1 MREPQF
7 YQTKID
13 PNGKSGRSF
22 FLVTSL
28 LGLIMLAVGIS
39 SVLRVAREV
48 KALPQTRG
56 TIVAL
61 DTKGSRPHK
70 ITVEYEAGGKQYAAT
85 LENYYLTYKL
95 GRQLPLAYDPE
106 DPARVQ
112 LIGFGRYLR
121 EGILGLA
128 GFFILLGSG
137 FFLVRFQLLPWLRKR
152 KETGR

>member
-1 MREPQF
+1 MRESQF

-13 PNGKSGRSF
+13 PYSKSGRSF
-22 FLVTSL
+22 FLVTAL
-28 LGLIMLAVGIS
+28 LGLIMLAVGLA

-48 KALPQTRG
+48 KALPQTQG

-61 DTKGSRPHK
+61 DTDGGRPHK
-70 ITVEYEAGGKQYAAT
+70 TTVEYEAGGKQYTAT
-85 LENYYLTYKL
+85 LENYYVTYKM
-95 GRQLPLAYDPE
+95 GRQLPLAYDPA
-106 DPARVQ
+106 DPTKVQ
-112 LIGFGRYLR
+112 LIGFGRYLQ

-152 KETGR
+152 KENRQ